1 VAASP
6 IEAKLSC
13 PVCRGELPLDLAAI
27 HQPFDCPSCRR
38 TVTCLPFPA
47 LTRPR
52 AVGAAAGP
60 QIENGATCFYHPDHS
75 AQIPCDHCGRF
86 LCALCDLPL
95 NGRHLCPV
103 CLDNTDRQLTE
114 NPRPSHRF
122 LWGRAALFLSIT
134 PAIIYPMTLITFLTA
149 PLAIILSLLWWKK
162 PPGLT
167 GSGGRLSLVLAL
179 IFSIL
184 QILAWITVVIVLVG
198 ILQSK
203 AQFGP
208 AIQEVFFL

>member
-1 VAASP
+1 M
-6 IEAKLSC
+6 
-13 PVCRGELPLDLAAI
+13 
-27 HQPFDCPSCRR
+27 
-38 TVTCLPFPA
+38 
-47 LTRPR
+47 
-52 AVGAAAGP
+52 
-60 QIENGATCFYHPDHS
+60 
-75 AQIPCDHCGRF
+75 
-86 LCALCDLPL
+86 
-95 NGRHLCPV
+95 
-103 CLDNTDRQLTE
+103 
-114 NPRPSHRF
+114 
-122 LWGRAALFLSIT
+122 FLSIT